1 MKEEIIT
8 YAKYQFEKSRDTFRE
23 ARLLYEH
30 NSLTGSVN
38 RIYYSMFYSVTALM
52 SLYGF
57 STSKHSG
64 MLSNFNKEI
73 ANKGLISKEL
83 KDFYRNMFNKRQ
95 KGDYEIYKFN
105 NKEVKEWLD
114 RAEYFI
120 NAIEALMFKII
131 KEDETAEK
139 DKKEDLKKKDGG
151 FTLIELVMTIIL
163 IGILSIG
170 LYQVVIWG
178 VSDYVT
184 NERYLH
190 SNNSMTY
197 AMATMRRNLENA
209 AVLTAPLTI
218 IGGVCPLN
226 TNNYPNNGQGSNNFP
241 ITTACN
247 DGSAPSCSN
256 NTECPTNG
264 NCTIPVPPSE
274 VAFYQNVEIN
284 GVTTQQ
290 LVVFCVKSN
299 INILYEEVT
308 TNGTGTISYPVANNI
323 SGISF

>member
-1 MKEEIIT
+1 MKEEIVT

-23 ARLLYEH
+23 AILLYEH

-114 RAEYFI
+114 RAEDFI
-120 NAIEALMFKII
+120 NAIEALAFKII
-131 KEDETAEK
+131 KEDETA
-139 DKKEDLKKKDGG
+139 KKDGG
-151 FTLIELVMTIIL
+151 FTLIELVMTIL
-163 IGILSIG
+163 LTGILSIG
-170 LYQVVIWG
+170 LYQVVMWG
-178 VSDYVT
+178 INDYLI
-184 NERYLH
+184 NEEYLY
-190 SNNSMTY
+190 SNNSMSY
-197 AMATMRRNLENA
+197 AMTVIRRNLENA
-209 AVLTAPLTI
+209 AKPPTTPISPSGVFYCKLSTSINPATSGNQPIVTANMARQTI
-218 IGGVCPLN
+218 TCGGSSQPVC
-226 TNNYPNNGQGSNNFP
+226 
-241 ITTACN
+241 
-247 DGSAPSCSN
+247 D
-256 NTECPTNG
+256 
-264 NCTIPVPPSE
+264 E
-274 VAFYQNVEIN
+274 VAFYQNIS
-284 GVTTQQ
+284 GTQ
-290 LVVFCVKSN
+290 LVVFCVN
-299 INILYEEVT
+299 NNNNILYEEVT
-308 TNGTGTISYPVANNI
+308 DGAGGTTISHPVANNI

>member
-23 ARLLYEH
+23 AILLYEH

-114 RAEYFI
+114 RAEDFI
-120 NAIEALMFKII
+120 NAIEALTFKII
-131 KEDETAEK
+131 KEDETA
-139 DKKEDLKKKDGG
+139 KKDGG
-151 FTLIELVMTIIL
+151 FTLIELVMTIL
-163 IGILSIG
+163 LTGILSIG
-170 LYQVVIWG
+170 LYQVVMWG
-178 VSDYVT
+178 INDYLI
-184 NERYLH
+184 NEEYLH

-197 AMATMRRNLENA
+197 AMAVVRRNLENA
-209 AVLTAPLTI
+209 AKPPTNTPISPSGVFYCELSTSINPATSGNLPIITANRAGQTTTC
-218 IGGVCPLN
+218 GG
-226 TNNYPNNGQGSNNFP
+226 NGQ
-241 ITTACN
+241 
-247 DGSAPSCSN
+247 
-256 NTECPTNG
+256 
-264 NCTIPVPPSE
+264 PVCDE
-274 VAFYQNVEIN
+274 VAFYQNMSGTAN
-284 GVTTQQ
+284 QQ
-290 LVVFCVKSN
+290 LVVFCLNK
-299 INILYEEVT
+299 NILYEDVT
-308 TNGTGTISYPVANNI
+308 GGTGTTTSHPVANNI
-323 SGISF
+323 SNIQFQ

>member
-30 NSLTGSVN
+30 NGLTGSVN

-73 ANKGLISKEL
+73 VNKGLISKEL

-95 KGDYEIYKFN
+95 KGDYEIYKFTD
-105 NKEVKEWLD
+105 KEVKEWLD
-114 RAEYFI
+114 RAEDFI

-131 KEDETAEK
+131 TEAETA
-139 DKKEDLKKKDGG
+139 KKDGG
-151 FTLIELVMTIIL
+151 FTLIELVMTIL
-163 IGILSIG
+163 LTGILSIG
-170 LYQVVIWG
+170 LYQVVMWG
-178 VSDYVT
+178 INDYLT
-184 NERYLH
+184 NEEYLH

-197 AMATMRRNLENA
+197 AMAVVRRNLENA
-209 AVLTAPLTI
+209 AMPPTPPLPITP
-218 IGGVCPLN
+218 GSVCPLN
-226 TNNYPNNGQGSNNFP
+226 NYPNSSNP
-241 ITTACN
+241 ITMACN

-264 NCTIPVPPSE
+264 SCANPIPPSE
-274 VAFYQNVEIN
+274 VAFYQNMS
-284 GVTTQQ
+284 GTTNQ
-290 LVVFCVKSN
+290 LVVFCVN
-299 INILYEEVT
+299 NNILYEEVT
-308 TNGTGTISYPVANNI
+308 YGTGGTTISHPVANNI